1 MRWNN
6 THQDRRIQRAAPWL
20 IAAILGL
27 SLQWLLFGQ
36 VTPPPVGPPGQVS
49 LTQNSAN
56 QPSPNQ
62 ASPSQVPANQAP
74 ANQPP
79 TATQP
84 ATGQRTLLI
93 MIDPA
98 HGGTESGAVLNPVI
112 LEKDVTLALAR
123 RLRQQ
128 LITRGIQAQ
137 LVRDSDGILSVD
149 QRAVLANAAQPA
161 LYISIHATSQG
172 SGMRIY
178 TAMLPA
184 SGDNSGPFVDW
195 QSAQSASLARS
206 RWAQGQL
213 VAAVQKTGFPVRSLA
228 APLRPLNNITVP
240 ALALEIAPTT
250 GDVSQLASADY
261 QQMISAALANGV
273 ATLIPALRTKPESAP

>member
-1 MRWNN
+1 MYWNS
-6 THQDRRIQRAAPWL
+6 TYQGRRIRRAAHLL
-20 IAAILGL
+20 IAAILAF
-27 SLQWLLFGQ
+27 SLQWLLLSQ
-36 VTPPPVGPPGQVS
+36 TAPAPVAPPNQVS
-49 LTQNSAN
+49 PTQA
-56 QPSPNQ
+56 SPNQ
-62 ASPSQVPANQAP
+62 SPANQAP

-79 TATQP
+79 
-84 ATGQRTLLI
+84 
-93 MIDPA
+93 
-98 HGGTESGAVLNPVI
+98 SGAVLNPVI

-128 LITRGIQAQ
+128 LSTRGIQSQ
-137 LVRDSDGILSVD
+137 LVRDSDGMLSPD
-149 QRAVLANAAQPA
+149 QRAALANAAQPA

-213 VAAVQKTGFPVRSLA
+213 VAAIQKTGFPVRSLA

-250 GDVSQLASADY
+250 GDVSQLNSADY
-261 QQMISAALANGV
+261 QQMISAALANGI
-273 ATLIPALRTKPESAP
+273 ATLIPSLRAKTEFAP

>member
-1 MRWNN
+1 M
-6 THQDRRIQRAAPWL
+6 L
-20 IAAILGL
+20 IL
-27 SLQWLLFGQ
+27 
-36 VTPPPVGPPGQVS
+36 
-49 LTQNSAN
+49 
-56 QPSPNQ
+56 
-62 ASPSQVPANQAP
+62 
-74 ANQPP
+74 
-79 TATQP
+79 
-84 ATGQRTLLI
+84 
-93 MIDPA
+93 IDPA

-128 LITRGIQAQ
+128 LSTRGIQAQ
-137 LVRDSDGILSVD
+137 LVRDSDGILSAD
-149 QRAVLANAAQPA
+149 QRATLANAAQPA

-184 SGDNSGPFVDW
+184 SSDNRGPFVDW
-195 QSAQSASLARS
+195 QSAQSASLEHS

-228 APLRPLNNITVP
+228 APLRPLNNIAVP

>member
-6 THQDRRIQRAAPWL
+6 THQDRRIRRAANLL
-20 IAAILGL
+20 IAATLAL
-27 SLQWLLFGQ
+27 SLQGLLFSQ
-36 VTPPPVGPPGQVS
+36 TTPPPVV
-49 LTQNSAN
+49 A
-56 QPSPNQ
+56 PNQ
-62 ASPSQVPANQAP
+62 ASPNQAP

-79 TATQP
+79 TVAQP
-84 ATGQRTLLI
+84 AAGHRTSLI

-98 HGGTESGAVLNPVI
+98 HGGSESGAILNPVI

>member
-1 MRWNN
+1 MHWNR
-6 THQDRRIQRAAPWL
+6 THQGRRIRCAAHL
-20 IAAILGL
+20 LVAAILAL

-36 VTPPPVGPPGQVS
+36 ATPAPVAPPNQVS
-49 LTQNSAN
+49 PTQVS
-56 QPSPNQ
+56 PTHVSPNL
-62 ASPSQVPANQAP
+62 APANQAP

-79 TATQP
+79 AAAQP

-128 LITRGIQAQ
+128 LATRGIQSQ
-137 LVRDSDGILSVD
+137 LLRDSDGILSAD
-149 QRAVLANAAQPA
+149 QRATLANAAQPA

-184 SGDNSGPFVDW
+184 GGDNSGPFVDW
-195 QSAQSASLARS
+195 QTAQSASLAHS

-261 QQMISAALANGV
+261 QQMISAALANGI
-273 ATLIPALRTKPESAP
+273 ATLIPSLRAKTEFAP

>member
-6 THQDRRIQRAAPWL
+6 THQDHRIRRAAHLL
-20 IAAILGL
+20 IAVVLAL
-27 SLQWLLFGQ
+27 SLQWLLFSQ
-36 VTPPPVGPPGQVS
+36 TAPLPVSPPRQVS
-49 LTQNSAN
+49 PTQNSPN

-62 ASPSQVPANQAP
+62 FPANQAP
-74 ANQPP
+74 TSQSSAAAQPG
-79 TATQP
+79 
-84 ATGQRTLLI
+84 TGQRPLLI

-98 HGGTESGAVLNPVI
+98 HGGAESGAVLNPVI

-128 LITRGIQAQ
+128 LGTRGIQSQ
-137 LVRDSDGILSVD
+137 LVRDSDGILSAD
-149 QRAVLANAAQPA
+149 QRAALANAAQPA

-178 TAMLPA
+178 TAMLPTG
-184 SGDNSGPFVDW
+184 GDNSGPFVDW
-195 QSAQSASLARS
+195 ETAQSALLANS

-213 VAAVQKTGFPVRSLA
+213 VAAVQKTGFPIRSLTA
-228 APLRPLNNITVP
+228 SLRPLNNIAVP
-240 ALALEIAPTT
+240 AMALEIAPTT

-261 QQMISAALANGV
+261 QQMISAALANGI
-273 ATLIPALRTKPESAP
+273 AALIPSLRAKTVSAP

>member
-6 THQDRRIQRAAPWL
+6 TDRDCRIRRAARLL
-20 IAAILGL
+20 IAAILTL
-27 SLQWLLFGQ
+27 SLHWLLFSQ
-36 VTPPPVGPPGQVS
+36 TAPPPSAATPGQASPTQVS
-49 LTQNSAN
+49 PAQA
-56 QPSPNQ
+56 SPNQ
-62 ASPSQVPANQAP
+62 SPAA
-74 ANQPP
+74 A
-79 TATQP
+79 QP

-128 LITRGIQAQ
+128 LITRGTQAQ
-137 LVRDSDGILSVD
+137 LVRDSDGILSAD
-149 QRAVLANAAQPA
+149 QRATLANAAQPA

-240 ALALEIAPTT
+240 ALAIEVAPTT
-250 GDVSQLASADY
+250 GDVAQLASPDY
-261 QQMISAALANGV
+261 QQMISAALANGI
-273 ATLIPALRTKPESAP
+273 ATLIPSLRAKAEFAP